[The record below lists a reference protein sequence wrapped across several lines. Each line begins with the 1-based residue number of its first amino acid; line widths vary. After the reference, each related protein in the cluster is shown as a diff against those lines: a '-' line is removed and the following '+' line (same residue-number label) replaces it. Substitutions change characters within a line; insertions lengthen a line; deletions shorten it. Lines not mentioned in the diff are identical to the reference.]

1 MQTPHAKP
9 KIMRVSFTHGIPR
22 ILAAALLAFTAPL
35 ASAPAIAQPAT
46 MPDFADLVEHTAPAV
61 VNIRTAAKMSTLAGG
76 PQSPGG
82 PELDENDPFYDFF
95 HRFFPQQPGP
105 GQRPNPGP
113 NQMPRSPH
121 GGDHSDREIPRGVG
135 SGFIISADGYL
146 LTNHH
151 VVEGSDEI
159 TVTLQD
165 KREFKGKLIGSDPKS
180 DVALVKIEG
189 TDLPTL
195 KMGDPAKLRV
205 GEWVIAIGSPFN
217 LSNTVTAGIVSAK
230 GRETGELLP
239 FIQTDAA
246 VNPGNSGGPLINVR
260 GEVVGI
266 NSQIFTT
273 SGSYAGISFAIPIDE
288 AQKIAKLLR
297 TQGKVV
303 RGKIG
308 VLIGEVTR
316 EVAEAIGLPK
326 AAGASVSSVE
336 ADGPA
341 DKAGVQPGDV
351 IIKFDGK
358 PVESSVDLRRMVAAS
373 LPGTKVTATVWRN
386 GAARDLPMTVGEMPQ
401 DAPRALGPHGGAP
414 GKAPEETHP
423 DVLGLVVS
431 DPAPAE
437 LKDSKLEGA
446 VQIESVDGAAA
457 AAGLRQGDLILSV
470 NNVQVKNAKQF
481 NGLVGKLDLEKPIP
495 LLVRRGE
502 QSQWVILHVDSK

>member
-1 MQTPHAKP
+1 
-9 KIMRVSFTHGIPR
+9 MRVSLTNGLPQ
-22 ILAAALLAFTAPL
+22 LLTAALLAFTAPL
-35 ASAPAIAQPAT
+35 ATAPASAQPAT

-61 VNIRTAAKMSTLAGG
+61 VNIRTAAKMSTLAGAGG
-76 PQSPGG
+76 PQMPGG
-82 PELDENDPFYDFF
+82 PDLDENDPFYDFF

-105 GQRPNPGP
+105 GQRPGP
-113 NQMPRSPH
+113 NPMPRSPH
-121 GGDHSDREIPRGVG
+121 GGGDHGDREIPRGVG
-135 SGFIISADGYL
+135 SGFIISDDGYL

-189 TDLPTL
+189 TNLPTL
-195 KMGDPAKLRV
+195 KLGDPAKLRV

-316 EVAEAIGLPK
+316 EVADAIGLPK

-358 PVESSVDLRRMVAAS
+358 PVESSVDLRRMVASSA
-373 LPGTKVTATVWRN
+373 PGTKVTATVWRN

-401 DAPRALGPHGGAP
+401 DAPRAMGPHGGNP

-423 DVLGLVVS
+423 DALGLVTS
-431 DPAPAE
+431 DPAPAQ
-437 LKDSKLEGA
+437 LKDMKLDGA
-446 VQIESVDGAAA
+446 VQIDSVDGAAG
-457 AAGLRQGDLILSV
+457 AAGLRAGDLILSI

-481 NGLVGKLDLEKPIP
+481 KGLVSKLDLSKPIP
-495 LLVRRGE
+495 LLVRRGD
-502 QSQWVILHVDSK
+502 QTQWVILHADTK

>member
-1 MQTPHAKP
+1 
-9 KIMRVSFTHGIPR
+9 MRASFTIGLPQ
-22 ILAAALLAFTAPL
+22 LLTAALLAFTAPL
-35 ASAPAIAQPAT
+35 ATAPASAQPAT

-76 PQSPGG
+76 GGGPQMPGG
-82 PELDENDPFYDFF
+82 PDLDENDPFYDFF

-105 GQRPNPGP
+105 GQRPGP
-113 NQMPRSPH
+113 NTMPRSPH
-121 GGDHSDREIPRGVG
+121 GGGADRNDREIPRGVG
-135 SGFIISADGYL
+135 SGFIISDDGYL

-189 TDLPTL
+189 TNLPTL
-195 KMGDPAKLRV
+195 KLGDPAKLRV

-316 EVAEAIGLPK
+316 EVADAIGLPK

-373 LPGTKVTATVWRN
+373 APGTKVTATVWRN
-386 GAARDLPMTVGEMPQ
+386 GAARELPMTVGEMPQ
-401 DAPRALGPHGGAP
+401 DSPRAMGPHGPSMGR
-414 GKAPEETHP
+414 APEETHP
-423 DVLGLVVS
+423 DALGLVTS
-431 DPAPAE
+431 DPAPAQ
-437 LKDSKLEGA
+437 LKDMKLDGA
-446 VQIESVDGAAA
+446 VQIDSVDGAAG
-457 AAGLRQGDLILSV
+457 AAGLRAGDLILSI

-481 NGLVGKLDLEKPIP
+481 KGLVAKLDLSKPIP
-495 LLVRRGE
+495 LLVRRGD
-502 QSQWVILHVDSK
+502 QTQWVILHADTK

>member
-1 MQTPHAKP
+1 MK
-9 KIMRVSFTHGIPR
+9 VSFTHG
-22 ILAAALLAFTAPL
+22 LTHVLTAALLAFGAPF
-35 ASAPAIAQPAT
+35 ASAPAAAQPAT
-46 MPDFADLVEHTAPAV
+46 MPDFADLVEHTGPAV
-61 VNIRTAAKMSTLAGG
+61 VNIRTSARMSTLAGAG
-76 PQSPGG
+76 QQSPGG
-82 PELDENDPFYDFF
+82 PDLDENDPFYDFF

-113 NQMPRSPH
+113 NPMPRSPH
-121 GGDHSDREIPRGVG
+121 GDHSDREIPRGVG

-195 KMGDPAKLRV
+195 KIGDPAKLRV

-308 VLIGEVTR
+308 VLIGEVNR
-316 EVAEAIGLPK
+316 EVADAIGLPK

-373 LPGTKVTATVWRN
+373 APGAKVTATVWRN
-386 GAARDLPMTVGEMPQ
+386 GAARDLPVTVGEMPQ
-401 DAPRALGPHGGAP
+401 DTPRAMGSHGANP
-414 GKAPEETHP
+414 GKAPDETHP
-423 DVLGLVVS
+423 DALGLVVS

-437 LKDSKLEGA
+437 VKDLKINGA
-446 VQIESVDGAAA
+446 VQVESAEGAAGS
-457 AAGLRQGDLILSV
+457 AGIRQGDLILSV

-481 NGLVGKLDLEKPIP
+481 KDLVGKLDLAKPIP

-502 QSQWVILHVDSK
+502 QSQWLILHLDTK